1 MRAQNS
7 LPKGS
12 LQLQPRTRTC
22 TQVLWLRSGSKSSV
36 AFKSGTKHSVDRSA
50 YLTWVALQFVIYP
63 IYPSKS
69 LHGLPYNQLLP
80 IEIYVVDCAQNPL
93 LQKCA
98 AWSSILWNQRHLAAQ
113 QQQSRIKPSSCAKP
127 CFRSCSWEH
136 TSLEHAQLPRQKPR
150 SSSCLFIFLSL
161 EFLKCK
167 PNLSESGFGES
178 RKSTLPSGGD
188 MRCQTP
194 PWKNP
199 VVGGSSRI
207 EAPRRNFKVHLAW
220 SPRWE
225 TLPEFTFLAR
235 RLDKPRINWATG
247 NVERM
252 MFDTGR
258 V

>member
-1 MRAQNS
+1 MDCHTTSCYRLKS
-7 LPKGS
+7 MWLIVPKTHCFGS
-12 LQLQPRTRTC
+12 VRLGLLCSATKGIWQP
-22 TQVLWLRSGSKSSV
+22 
-36 AFKSGTKHSVDRSA
+36 
-50 YLTWVALQFVIYP
+50 
-63 IYPSKS
+63 
-69 LHGLPYNQLLP
+69 N
-80 IEIYVVDCAQNPL
+80 
-93 LQKCA
+93 
-98 AWSSILWNQRHLAAQ
+98 
-113 QQQSRIKPSSCAKP
+113 P

-188 MRCQTP
+188 MQCKTP

-225 TLPEFTFLAR
+225 TLPEFTCLAR

-258 V
+258 D